1 MNIRSIYVLAA
12 AIAIVSCGG
21 NSTTT
26 LKGKFAADEIPSEVH
41 ITVAGIDT
49 VITVADGTFTLKVPV
64 SKGELGMVESDAGRL
79 QFISDG
85 SELLVDYS
93 GERPRVTSDNP
104 KSLTRAFNAYVDK
117 SVSLVNQVVGEDDAS
132 TRAYDS
138 YMSLQK
144 KTIAEHKNDFIGL
157 YALQNVYFDYT
168 PEELKK
174 VISTLGPEIRDAEF
188 VKIIAE
194 AADARINTAE
204 GKMFTDFEV
213 DGVKFS
219 DYVGRG
225 KYVLAVF
232 WSSWC
237 IPYRAE
243 VPVLMD
249 VYEKFHGDDFD
260 IVGIAVWDEDV
271 QASKDAVVD
280 YETPWD
286 QIFGAERIPTNIY
299 GIQNIPHIILFAPD
313 GTILKRDLRGDA
325 IADEVSKVVPA
336 KQ

>member
-49 VITVADGTFTLKVPV
+49 VVTVADGTFTLKVPV

-174 VISTLGPEIRDAEF
+174 ILRRSASLLGVGIDEPSLDEMAKRSRGTPRVANRMLKRIRDF
-188 VKIIAE
+188 SQVKGNGSIDLDITREGLEALGVDELGLEKLDRDIIMTIIE
-194 AADARINTAE
+194 RFGGGPVGIDTIAASLGEERVTLEDVNEPFLIQSGLLYRTLKGRMVSRDGYRHFGLEYPADKLE
-204 GKMFTDFEV
+204 DQG
-213 DGVKFS
+213 DGVN
-219 DYVGRG
+219 
-225 KYVLAVF
+225 
-232 WSSWC
+232 
-237 IPYRAE
+237 
-243 VPVLMD
+243 
-249 VYEKFHGDDFD
+249 DD
-260 IVGIAVWDEDV
+260 IEE
-271 QASKDAVVD
+271 QM
-280 YETPWD
+280 EM
-286 QIFGAERIPTNIY
+286 
-299 GIQNIPHIILFAPD
+299 
-313 GTILKRDLRGDA
+313 
-325 IADEVSKVVPA
+325 
-336 KQ
+336 

>member
-49 VITVADGTFTLKVPV
+49 VVTVADGTFTLKVPV

-174 VISTLGPEIRDAEF
+174 ILRRSASLLGVGIDEPSLDEMAKRSRGTPRVANRMLKRIRDF
-188 VKIIAE
+188 SQVKGNGSIDLDITREGLEALGVDELGLEKLDRDIIMTIIE
-194 AADARINTAE
+194 RF
-204 GKMFTDFEV
+204 G
-213 DGVKFS
+213 G
-219 DYVGRG
+219 G
-225 KYVLAVF
+225 
-232 WSSWC
+232 
-237 IPYRAE
+237 P
-243 VPVLMD
+243 
-249 VYEKFHGDDFD
+249 
-260 IVGIAVWDEDV
+260 VGIDTIAASLGEERVTLEDV
-271 QASKDAVVD
+271 NEPFLIQSGLLYRTLKGRMVSRDG
-280 YETPWD
+280 YRH
-286 QIFGAERIPTNIY
+286 FGLEYPADKLE
-299 GIQNIPHIILFAPD
+299 GQGD
-313 GTILKRDLRGDA
+313 GTSDDI
-325 IADEVSKVVPA
+325 EE
-336 KQ
+336 QMEM